1 MVEKIRNTC
10 FALALLVLAAFFSFS
25 AVAFPNDQSAV
36 GFLAYSAM
44 VTSVIA
50 LVTAV
55 IWINI
60 EGATHDATLKRP
72 IEDKINRMILAARKY
87 RDESSA
93 FIRFI
98 ESLSFIILIIGL
110 LLTHAVTLAVFVTLA
125 GMLHS
130 YINHRKLKVAS
141 ENALL

>member
-25 AVAFPNDQSAV
+25 AVAFPNDQSAS

-50 LVTAV
+50 LVTAI

-60 EGATHDATLKRP
+60 EGSAYDSTLKRS
-72 IEDKINRMILAARKY
+72 IEEKINRMVMAAKKY
-87 RDESSA
+87 RDESTA

-98 ESLSFIILIIGL
+98 EAVSFIVLIIGL
-110 LLTHAVTLAVFVTLA
+110 LLTHAVILAVFVTLA

-130 YINHRKLKVAS
+130 YISHRKLKIAS
-141 ENALL
+141 ENSLL